1 MYLLTKATDKKMTT
15 FTNEE
20 QKTIATLI
28 RLGDS
33 EKLAK
38 DTVLDLRSR
47 NTGSEI
53 YARAYYS

>member
-1 MYLLTKATDKKMTT
+1 MNK

-20 QKTIATLI
+20 LKTIATLI

-38 DTVLDLRSR
+38 ETVIDIRGR
-47 NTGSEI
+47 NTGSEM
-53 YARAYYS
+53 YAQAYYS